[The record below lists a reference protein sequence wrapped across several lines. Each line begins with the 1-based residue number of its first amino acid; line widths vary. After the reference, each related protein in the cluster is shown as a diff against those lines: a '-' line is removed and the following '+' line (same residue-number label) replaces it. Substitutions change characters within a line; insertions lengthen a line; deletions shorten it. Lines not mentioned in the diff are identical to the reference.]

1 MRLSF
6 SMKGYMTNCLY
17 SCAMLWKIVAVDHNL
32 KSIPMHQV
40 MQLRKPQKLQYC
52 AQGFKKIIC
61 NRHCSL
67 SVMVFGVFMIK
78 FQPSDCIC
86 MQFSVISRITT
97 MTTIDCA
104 AIVVVVC
111 NLKPIIC
118 IDMFWSNVCFFFGH
132 LTSIFFFKCVFL
144 NNYFLVLASL
154 TN

>member
-1 MRLSF
+1 MFQRRVAWLIVSLYILCMF
-6 SMKGYMTNCLY
+6 LNLGCVVISNIVENCGRGPQFKVNPVYL
-17 SCAMLWKIVAVDHNL
+17 L
-32 KSIPMHQV
+32 

-104 AIVVVVC
+104 AIVVVVY

-118 IDMFWSNVCFFFGH
+118 IDMFWSNVCFF
-132 LTSIFFFKCVFL
+132 
-144 NNYFLVLASL
+144 LVI
-154 TN
+154 